1 MESYDNSALSDFMET
16 NKRLSSNFF
25 ADPMSA
31 SNKTN
36 LSNPPQV
43 YATLNLAQANFRA
56 SYRSRLDAQS
66 TDQLYGTK
74 FLPNNEEMLQQIVAQ
89 RAAQD
94 LFNIYCQAYL
104 SMFFNIKSYW
114 AYLLTV
120 LNPTLSFIN
129 VCLSKHIQP
138 QAYWLSL
145 TVIVSDKLLEFK

>member
-104 SMFFNIKSYW
+104 NDTPQSACDSC
-114 AYLLTV
+114 LTHFRNYITACLISKNTV
-120 LNPTLSFIN
+120 STLDSRTN
-129 VCLSKHIQP
+129 HIAQ
-138 QAYWLSL
+138 
-145 TVIVSDKLLEFK
+145 